1 MVWFW
6 IFIFLFDSSP
16 PRGWTN
22 FFQCQMHQVVN
33 IPQIHGYKDFQSSIK
48 YEYNTNEIL
57 R

>member
-1 MVWFW
+1 
-6 IFIFLFDSSP
+6 
-16 PRGWTN
+16 
-22 FFQCQMHQVVN
+22 MHHVVK